1 MEVLKG
7 ISIEKFL
14 NWAKRNPKV
23 FIYACFI
30 FLFCWYINPIV
41 EESRNKNK
49 CAKVVGA
56 RIYDESKSKEILKL
70 DKSKI
75 GSLKFWR
82 QARNYCKYYKS
93 AADDIYINGDVG
105 AEIRGVI
112 GTQEYRRY

>member
-1 MEVLKG
+1 MEDLEG

-23 FIYACFI
+23 FIYAGFI
-30 FLFCWYINPIV
+30 FLFCWYLNPIV
-41 EESRNKNK
+41 EESSNRNK

-56 RIYDESKSKEILKL
+56 RIYDDSKSKEILKL
-70 DKSKI
+70 EKSTI
-75 GSLKFWR
+75 ERLKFWR
-82 QARNYCKYYKS
+82 QAQNYCTYYKS
-93 AADDIYINGDVG
+93 GADDIYIRGDVD